1 MSGSI
6 SVRRLTLAAATPLA
20 VVVFVW
26 AVSACADFSGPDD
39 ATAGL
44 PDVVVA
50 TPSLSQHIQ
59 PILDK
64 RCAIG
69 GCHSVAT
76 KQGGLDLTAG
86 HTYANTVNVASVA
99 ADPTHATKR
108 VVPGNAD
115 VSWLYRVLL
124 ADPGLR
130 DGYYRMPLAQR
141 PLTANQIAT
150 IRNWINTGAPNN

>member
-6 SVRRLTLAAATPLA
+6 SVRRFTLAAATPLA
-20 VVVFVW
+20 AALVLW
-26 AVSACADFSGPDD
+26 AASACADFSGPDD
-39 ATAGL
+39 GTAGL
-44 PDVVVA
+44 PDIVVA
-50 TPSLSQHIQ
+50 KPSLSQHIQ

-64 RCAIG
+64 RCAVG

-86 HTYANTVNVASVA
+86 HTYGSTVNVASEA

-108 VVPGNAD
+108 VLPGNAD
-115 VSWLYRVLL
+115 ASWLYKVLL
-124 ADPGLR
+124 ADPGSR
-130 DGYYRMPLAQR
+130 AGYYRMPLAQR

-150 IRNWINTGAPNN
+150 VRNWINTGAPNN